1 MYSTYILNLF
11 LQGCLTLNGT
21 ETPVFQ
27 NYGVSVRDGFRD
39 RTHAISRDLQFSC
52 YGDVIGWAAYVERS
66 VTVTNIK
73 FQVWRLT
80 QIVDTSNDCRTYQL
94 VGSHNFSS
102 ISATNNLLNITSLG
116 GQNPIPVQPGDV
128 VGFYGEFRRNF
139 NSNSNVNIQSNPS
152 TNYLSYYNSGV
163 TSSTAD
169 ALREANTCSDLQNR
183 EEGVPV
189 ITAYVINQGKKLL
202 STSLFYLHAS

>member
-1 MYSTYILNLF
+1 MRV
-11 LQGCLTLNGT
+11 Q
-21 ETPVFQ
+21 
-27 NYGVSVRDGFRD
+27 DGFRD
-39 RTHAISRDLQFSC
+39 QTHAISRDLQFSC
-52 YGDVIGWAAYVERS
+52 YGDVIGWAAYAERS

-94 VGSHNFSS
+94 VGSHSFSS

-128 VGFYGEFRRNF
+128 VGFYGEFRRN
-139 NSNSNVNIQSNPS
+139 NVNIQSNPS
-152 TNYLSYYNSGV
+152 TNYLSYYNSPV
-163 TSSTAD
+163 TSTTAD

-189 ITAYVINQGKKLL
+189 ITAYVINQSKKLL
-202 STSLFYLHAS
+202 LSSV

>member
-1 MYSTYILNLF
+1 MIAEPIN
-11 LQGCLTLNGT
+11 
-21 ETPVFQ
+21 
-27 NYGVSVRDGFRD
+27 
-39 RTHAISRDLQFSC
+39 
-52 YGDVIGWAAYVERS
+52 W
-66 VTVTNIK
+66 
-73 FQVWRLT
+73 W
-80 QIVDTSNDCRTYQL
+80 
-94 VGSHNFSS
+94 GSHSFSS
-102 ISATNNLLNITSLG
+102 ISVTNKLLNITSLG

-128 VGFYGEFRRNF
+128 VGFYGELRRN
-139 NSNSNVNIQSNPS
+139 NVNIQSNPS

-163 TSSTAD
+163 TSTTAD

>member
-21 ETPVFQ
+21 EIPVFQ
-27 NYGVSVRDGFRD
+27 NYGVRARDGFSAQ
-39 RTHAISRDLQFSC
+39 THAISRDLQFSC
-52 YGDVIGWAAYVERS
+52 YGDVIGWAAYAECIS
-66 VTVTNIK
+66 CAFTNVN

-80 QIVDTSNDCRTYQL
+80 QTVGDCRTYQL
-94 VGSHNFSS
+94 VGSHSFSNMR
-102 ISATNNLLNITSLG
+102 ATNRLLNITSLG
-116 GQNPIPVQPGDV
+116 GQNPIPVQPGDA
-128 VGFYGEFRRNF
+128 VGFYGDF
-139 NSNSNVNIQSNPS
+139 NSNQFVNIQSNPS
-152 TNYLSYYNSGV
+152 ANHLSYYNSPV
-163 TSSTAD
+163 TSSTAEV
-169 ALREANTCSDLQNR
+169 LREANTCSDLQNR